1 MVVSNISLCLSFA
14 LIATSA
20 QLFAVD
26 WLPVT
31 AEELALKTPRVEANA
46 DAEALFWEIRVA
58 DSDVNR
64 TYVNSFSHYVRLK
77 IFTER
82 GAKEFSTVNVDY
94 FGDTKIHSVIGRT
107 IQPDGSIQELARDA
121 VFDRVL
127 AKAGGLKIRSKS
139 FAMPG
144 VKPGSILEYQ
154 YKEIRED
161 QLANYVH
168 LPAQAE
174 YPVQRL
180 GITSSL

>member
-1 MVVSNISLCLSFA
+1 MVVPNISLCLSLA

-58 DSDVNR
+58 DSHVNQM
-64 TYVNSFSHYVRLK
+64 YLNSVSHYVRLK

-94 FGDTKIHSVIGRT
+94 FGDAKIHSVIGRT

-127 AKAGGLKIRSKS
+127 VKGRGLKVHLKS
-139 FAMPG
+139 FVMPG
-144 VKPGSILEYQ
+144 VRPGSILE
-154 YKEIRED
+154 
-161 QLANYVH
+161 
-168 LPAQAE
+168 
-174 YPVQRL
+174 
-180 GITSSL
+180 